1 MLLNNF
7 SWDKLQYDLSNKHI
21 ILFGAGGA
29 LQTTVNFICRIDK
42 TAAKNI
48 KYIVDNDA
56 EKWGKNICLFEK
68 TVKIISPD
76 KLSAICNQGYIIIF

>member
-7 SWDKLQYDLSNKHI
+7 SWDKLQYDLSKKHI

-42 TAAKNI
+42 
-48 KYIVDNDA
+48 KY
-56 EKWGKNICLFEK
+56 EKRIGFSINKSSIQW
-68 TVKIISPD
+68 KI
-76 KLSAICNQGYIIIF
+76 LS